1 MGVAAGDASGAFASS
16 SAAAAREEDARAGAY
31 GPPAGALSASLEEGP
46 ALAPARGRLATGA
59 RLAHGFRPGRVVSR
73 SRDGAETREWAC
85 RGDIL
90 HHLLR
95 VRAWAVAGAFVVEDA
110 SDRPPPSTPRDDPAA
125 SAARPATAVAHVV
138 LALPARLE
146 LCP

>member
-73 SRDGAETREWAC
+73 SRDGAETRERETTC
-85 RGDIL
+85 
-90 HHLLR
+90 LLYT
-95 VRAWAVAGAFVVEDA
+95 
-110 SDRPPPSTPRDDPAA
+110 SPSPRDGLLSRMPS
-125 SAARPATAVAHVV
+125 SA
-138 LALPARLE
+138 
-146 LCP
+146 